1 MPVNTVA
8 YWAVIAFIFG
18 AIIGSFLNVVV
29 WRLPRG
35 ESLAYPGSHCPY
47 CGHSLSALENIPL
60 ISFLLLGAKCK
71 KCRHAISRRYFL
83 VELFTAVLFLLFFI
97 HFGPNVQTIAY
108 CLFSSAL
115 IAAFFID
122 WELFIIPD
130 ELNFFALFVAI
141 ALDVWF
147 AMHGEA
153 GHSLLWGWLPR
164 SIGGA
169 MVFTT
174 FFILIQLLGRMLFGR
189 DSMGDGDVKLARAI
203 GAMLPIGLAAAS
215 FFLAIASGALI
226 GGGMVLYERLRSSKS
241 AMNEDMTCAPQQDAD
256 EEPSTLTQILLY
268 GLAYVFFI
276 DVIIQ
281 IAAWL
286 RIPAA
291 RRFVEVQS
299 TNAEEENE
307 FIPGPTHIPFGPYMV
322 TGFFLAVF
330 FGDKLINI
338 YLRMSG
344 LG

>member
-1 MPVNTVA
+1 M
-8 YWAVIAFIFG
+8 YWGVIAFIFG

-47 CGHSLSALENIPL
+47 CGNPLSALENIPL
-60 ISFLLLGAKCK
+60 ISFLVLGAKCR
-71 KCRHAISRRYFL
+71 KCRHAISWRYFL
-83 VELFTAVLFLLFFI
+83 VELITAALFLLFFI
-97 HFGPNVQTIAY
+97 HFGPNIQTISY

-141 ALDVWF
+141 AVDVWF
-147 AMHGEA
+147 ALHGEA
-153 GHSLLWGWLPR
+153 AHRLLWGWLPR
-164 SIGGA
+164 SVGGA
-169 MVFTT
+169 MLYTT

-203 GAMLPIGLAAAS
+203 GAMLPVGLAATS

-226 GGGMVLYERLRSSKS
+226 GGGLVLYERLHPVNREAVTDATGGLSSE
-241 AMNEDMTCAPQQDAD
+241 AE
-256 EEPSTLTQILLY
+256 EEPSSISQIIIF
-268 GLAYVFFI
+268 GLAYVFFV

-281 IAAWL
+281 TAAWL
-286 RIPAA
+286 RLPAA
-291 RRFVEVQS
+291 RRMVDSQSPNVED
-299 TNAEEENE
+299 EDE
-307 FIPGPTHIPFGPYMV
+307 FTPGPTHIPFGPYMV
-322 TGFFLAVF
+322 SGFFLAVF
-330 FGDKLINI
+330 FGDKLIHI